1 MTFLTNLSLLFVFP
15 AGSDDRIQPWR
26 YIFWYKR
33 KYQVCFCI
41 ERWYGRVRVRVRV
54 RVCASACACTCTCA
68 CAYVYVY
75 ASRAYH
81 LLLSPPIYALA
92 LE

>member
-26 YIFWYKR
+26 HIFWYKR

-54 RVCASACACTCTCA
+54 CELVGVWLRVIDSVWGVVCVCVCT
-68 CAYVYVY
+68 YV
-75 ASRAYH
+75 RARRDF
-81 LLLSPPIYALA
+81 SSCIKRW
-92 LE
+92 